1 MSHRV
6 QMRCDDYDVIGAVP
20 RDLSVIKNF
29 LKGDCA
35 VKRLIDIEEELL
47 RECEARNEESR
58 PKPAAQPQ
66 PKQKRKSNGNGKA
79 NGNGKD
85 GQRKSKESTMG
96 NEHRDED
103 EEGSGA
109 NDPCKSLTPPE
120 DKIPNYCDPC
130 GHLKTSLVLEELT
143 KPALTNPALN
153 KPAYSFFDEETVM
166 GSALPVKYRF
176 RRTGNKND
184 YDKPTHL
191 MSNPT
196 DNTNVVVLTNC
207 CDLLVWPSQ
216 RVQQMNRIPVT
227 MLSGSGEL
235 TEYMLEEETV
245 M

>member
-35 VKRLIDIEEELL
+35 VKRLIDIEEEII
-47 RECEARNEESR
+47 RETEARNEES
-58 PKPAAQPQ
+58 KPPVQPQ
-66 PKQKRKSNGNGKA
+66 PRQKRKSNGNGKA
-79 NGNGKD
+79 NGNVAK
-85 GQRKSKESTMG
+85 
-96 NEHRDED
+96 
-103 EEGSGA
+103 
-109 NDPCKSLTPPE
+109 DPCESLTPPE
-120 DKIPNYCDPC
+120 DKMPNYCDPC
-130 GHLKTSLVLEELT
+130 GQLKTSLVLEELT
-143 KPALTNPALN
+143 TPALTNPALN
-153 KPAYSFFDEETVM
+153 KPSYSYFDEETVM

-176 RRTGNKND
+176 RRNCKNND
-184 YDKPTHL
+184 YDKPMNL

-216 RVQQMNRIPVT
+216 RVQQMNRVPVT
-227 MLSGSGEL
+227 MISGSGDL

>member
-35 VKRLIDIEEELL
+35 VKRLIDIEEEII
-47 RECEARNEESR
+47 RETEARNEES
-58 PKPAAQPQ
+58 KPPVQPQ
-66 PKQKRKSNGNGKA
+66 PRQKRKSNGNGKA
-79 NGNGKD
+79 NGNGKED
-85 GQRKSKESTMG
+85 DRRKSKDSANGNDDKRESV
-96 NEHRDED
+96 
-103 EEGSGA
+103 A
-109 NDPCKSLTPPE
+109 KDPCESLTPPE
-120 DKIPNYCDPC
+120 DKMPNYCDPC
-130 GHLKTSLVLEELT
+130 GQLKTSLVLEELT
-143 KPALTNPALN
+143 TPALTNPALN
-153 KPAYSFFDEETVM
+153 KPSYSYFDEETVM

-176 RRTGNKND
+176 RRNCKNND
-184 YDKPTHL
+184 YDKPMNL

-216 RVQQMNRIPVT
+216 RVQQMNRVPVT
-227 MLSGSGEL
+227 MISGSGDL